1 MQNSKILI
9 IDDSPSIRK
18 IIEKI
23 LKDMG
28 IKNLTTANDGA
39 PALKILKN
47 TTEIAQKPF
56 DLVISDWHMDK
67 MSGLELLKSI
77 RGDENLKQ
85 VPFLMVTS
93 STEQTEIII
102 AIQAGVT
109 DYIVKPFNAAVI
121 QEKIFK
127 ILNKKTLNKTG

>member
-1 MQNSKILI
+1 MQTSKILI
-9 IDDSPSIRK
+9 ADDSASIRK

-28 IKNLTTANDGA
+28 LRDLTSVNDGE

-47 TTEIAQKPF
+47 TNEVGVRPF
-56 DLVISDWHMDK
+56 DLVISDWNMIK
-67 MSGLELLKSI
+67 VSGLDLLKSI
-77 RGDENLKQ
+77 RSDEVLKLT
-85 VPFLMVTS
+85 PFLMVTS
-93 STEQTEIII
+93 TTDQTEIIT

-109 DYIVKPFNAAVI
+109 DYIVKPFNAAII

-127 ILNKKTLNKTG
+127 ILKNKSLKKSA